1 MGDVL
6 RRLLSESKCDVQL
19 DVQIHA
25 QKGVKKDMRIDVYI
39 GARKEAP
46 GEAFL

>member
-1 MGDVL
+1 MQV
-6 RRLLSESKCDVQL
+6 

-25 QKGVKKDMRIDVYI
+25 QKGVKKDMRIDVWIY
-39 GARKEAP
+39 ARKEAP